1 MTELGL
7 ASTNPVHF
15 VSACNF
21 IAAVGGGTGF
31 FFLLA
36 VFWSSVTTDT
46 ASKENG

>member
-31 FFLLA
+31 FFSFGCFLEL
-36 VFWSSVTTDT
+36 S
-46 ASKENG
+46 NN